1 MDKNF
6 GDHEVKTLPE
16 VERFIELEN
25 AELEMISGGL
35 RGNEDDDLRDLE
47 IQR

>member
-6 GDHEVKTLPE
+6 GDREIKTLPE
-16 VERFIELEN
+16 VERFIELGD
-25 AELEMISGGL
+25 AELEIVSGAL
-35 RGNEDDDLRDLE
+35 RGDDDDLKDLE